1 MRFLIDNNLSPVLA
15 EILRAAGHDV
25 VHLRE
30 IGLQAATDDVVLARA
45 RTEERVLVSA
55 DTDFGTLLARSGAKS
70 PSVLLMRRLVGR
82 RAAEQAAT
90 ILANLPATSADLED
104 GAVVVLTDEWVRIRR
119 LPMLG

>member
-1 MRFLIDNNLSPVLA
+1 VKFLIDNNLSPVLA
-15 EILRAAGHDV
+15 GILRTAGHDV

-90 ILANLPATSADLED
+90 ILANLPATSADLEE